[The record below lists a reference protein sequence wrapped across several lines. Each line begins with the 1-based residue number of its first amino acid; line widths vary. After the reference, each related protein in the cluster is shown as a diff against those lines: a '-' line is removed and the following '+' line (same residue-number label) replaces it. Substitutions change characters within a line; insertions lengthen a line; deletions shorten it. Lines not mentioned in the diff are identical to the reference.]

1 MLNRIRHCVAV
12 QMEKYCDLSDWQSVR
27 QGYFIYSYVSFLVL
41 AANKV
46 CQCDTLADVLKVA
59 REINLEDQ
67 EVLSYIEKF
76 NGVAEVMELIGFSE
90 HDRSISLQEL
100 YQLFIANDFTI
111 ENGKNIVFSNGKNG
125 RDILGAYYTSE
136 KFAYEITKKV
146 FTDYKKK
153 NGRNVNQLTVIDN
166 SCGAGEF
173 LIAAIRNISECIT
186 DESEYQCIEKNI
198 YGYDVDPIAV
208 IIARLRIMCETKQN
222 RVNSHIRLGNPLI
235 LENGENAIVEKFV
248 AASKGRFYSE
258 IMAIGTE
265 VQQYDIVLGNPPWE
279 KVRFEEKKFLRHFCE
294 NEEDI
299 ENREKRK
306 EFLERSK
313 KENRNYYKA
322 IDTDYSIFKKY
333 IKQSEK
339 FQYSSCGEINT
350 YALFTE
356 LSIRMMK
363 KETIVGLIVKA
374 SLLKMPVYK
383 EFMKFLMNEKYLYD
397 VFMFVNRN
405 KIFNIDSREEFSVIC
420 LQNHSNDSIGI
431 GFNLDKIEDFDMV
444 ERTYFSAE
452 MLQWINPETSM
463 IPAVKNK
470 EELEF
475 LLNAYNKND
484 VFGKNY
490 ADVHFGRLVHFTNHA
505 QKIKKNI
512 EEGYI
517 PVYEGKFIEQYNARF
532 ATFAGMTD
540 KDKYR
545 SKASAVEIESEM
557 TNQYPEARYF
567 IEEHFWN
574 NLSKNFTEEYIIAW
588 RSLTAATNKRTML
601 ATVLPKMPTCQS
613 LQIMQCVSKTELL
626 NLLALFNSIIFD
638 YIVRLKM
645 VGLDLT
651 QTIIKQMPVPA
662 EERFGDKICFKGVEC
677 SVEKHIHSRIRKLYI
692 DDYRMDSLFEGVDV
706 YDISSDISKKKLI
719 YEIDL
724 LICGLY
730 GIKTDE
736 LKDIA
741 RTFTGYYCE
750 KELEEWF

>member
-1 MLNRIRHCVAV
+1 MLNRIRHCVAI

-27 QGYFIYSYVSFLVL
+27 QGYSIYSYVSFLIL
-41 AANKV
+41 AVNKV
-46 CQCDTLADVLKVA
+46 CKCNTLADVLKVA
-59 REINLEDQ
+59 KKINLEDQ

-76 NGVAEVMELIGFSE
+76 DGVAEVIELLGFSE
-90 HDRSISLQEL
+90 CDSSLSLQEL

-125 RDILGAYYTSE
+125 RDILGSYYTSE

-153 NGRNVNQLTVIDN
+153 NGKNINQLTVIDN
-166 SCGAGEF
+166 ACGAGEF
-173 LIAAIRNISECIT
+173 LIAAIRNIQEGIM
-186 DESEYQCIEKNI
+186 DESEFQSIEKNI

-222 RVNSHIRLGNPLI
+222 TVNSHIRLGNPLI
-235 LENGENAIVEKFV
+235 LQNGEKTVVEKFI

-258 IMAIGTE
+258 IMAIDAD

-279 KVRFEEKKFLRHFCE
+279 KVRFEEKKFLKHFCE
-294 NEEDI
+294 NEENI

-306 EFLERSK
+306 EFLERSR
-313 KENRNYYKA
+313 EQSQNFYNA
-322 IDTDYSIFKKY
+322 IDADYSTFKKY

-356 LSIRMMK
+356 LSIQMMK
-363 KETIVGLIVKA
+363 KETIIGLIVKA

-383 EFMKFLMNEKYLYD
+383 NFMKFLMNEKYLYD

-405 KIFNIDSREEFSVIC
+405 RIFSIDSREEFSVIC
-420 LQNHSNDSIGI
+420 LQKHSKDSIGI
-431 GFNLDKIEDFDMV
+431 GFNLDKIEDFDLI
-444 ERTYFSAE
+444 EKIYFSPE
-452 MLQWINPETSM
+452 MLQWINPETAM

-470 EELEF
+470 EELDF
-475 LLNAYNKND
+475 LVNAHNRNS
-484 VFGKNY
+484 VFGKVYPN
-490 ADVHFGRLVHFTNHA
+490 VRFGRLVHFTNHVE
-505 QKIKKNI
+505 KIKKNA
-512 EEGYI
+512 EDGYI
-517 PVYEGKFIEQYNARF
+517 PVYEGKFIEQYNARY

-545 SKASAVEIESEM
+545 SKASAIEIESEM

-567 IEEHFWN
+567 IEEDFWN

-588 RSLTAATNKRTML
+588 RSLTAATNKRTMV

-613 LQIMQCVSKTELL
+613 LQIMQCGSKTELL

-651 QTIIKQMPVPA
+651 QTIIKQMPVPS
-662 EERFGDKICFKGVEC
+662 EEKFRDKICFNGVEC
-677 SVEKHIHSRIRKLYI
+677 SVEKHIHSRIQKLYI

-706 YDISSDISKKKLI
+706 YDISTDISKKKLI

-730 GIKTDE
+730 GIKTNE

-741 RTFTGYYCE
+741 CTFTGYYCE